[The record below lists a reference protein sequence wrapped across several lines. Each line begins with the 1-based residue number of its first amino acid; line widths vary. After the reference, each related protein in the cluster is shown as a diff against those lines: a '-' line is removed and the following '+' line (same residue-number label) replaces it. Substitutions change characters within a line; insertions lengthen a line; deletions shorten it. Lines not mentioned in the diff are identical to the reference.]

1 MMLCTTSSQIL
12 FSLLSSFALIN
23 TVSTTPLPF
32 DSDNLSP
39 TYDKTTTEVSS
50 VFPRYRYDKRLTNAQ
65 IATNI
70 EVLEIRAAEVLIAE
84 GNEIRA
90 AAAALAALRA
100 STNYY
105 STVVAFGAS
114 YTGRL

>member
-1 MMLCTTSSQIL
+1 MLCTSSSQIL
-12 FSLLSSFALIN
+12 FTLLSSFALLN
-23 TVSTTPLPF
+23 TISTTPLPF
-32 DSDNLSP
+32 DSDTLSP
-39 TYDKTTTEVSS
+39 TFNEATTESNS
-50 VFPRYRYDKRLTNAQ
+50 AFPRYHYGKRITNAQ
-65 IATNI
+65 IATNN

-90 AAAALAALRA
+90 AAAALAALRS

-114 YTGRL
+114 YTGEF